1 VGALATLAGAAVLT
15 SWAAPVRSTLA
26 AVLDEPAHCT
36 VVYAADASGAFAGN
50 NEDEVNPLTR
60 IWFVPGEGDAYGS
73 AFVGYDDFVIQG
85 GVNEAGLFFDG
96 LGVREVD
103 VPARPGKPAYTGQQF
118 FVEMLSTCDSVACL
132 LDRYEELSFPG
143 VWNGQVLFGDRH
155 GDSVIIEPLAVIPKV
170 GSFQVA
176 TNFFQSEIAPADR
189 NDRRFLR
196 ATSMLDEADG
206 YSVELVRD
214 VLDVTHQEG
223 SVNTVYSTVYDL
235 GAGIIHL
242 YYFHDFETE
251 VTFDLAEELG
261 QGVHGFA
268 LADLFAENQVAAS
281 VAAPTRTRLAAAVD
295 ALGPVRVPG
304 GRLEELAGTYSAQ
317 SLTLMVRATEDGLA
331 VRQPWTPWIDLVALS
346 PTEFASVTID
356 GAGVLHEQHL
366 TFSLDASR
374 ASVEIV
380 EEGAGT
386 IVATRTGAP
395 LGQPTD
401 WPPIAVL
408 LIVAAAAVAAIWL
421 ARRVDQRRA
430 SHPTAAA
437 PPVSPA
443 ELHR

>member
-1 VGALATLAGAAVLT
+1 VGALATLAGAAILT
-15 SWAAPVRSTLA
+15 SWAAPVRSP
-26 AVLDEPAHCT
+26 LDAPANCT
-36 VVYAADASGAFAGN
+36 VVYAADESGAFAGN
-50 NEDEVNPLTR
+50 NEDEVNPLTT
-60 IWFVPGEGDAYGS
+60 IWFVPGEGDAFGS
-73 AFVGYDDFVIQG
+73 AFVGYDDLVIQG

-103 VPARPGKPAYTGQQF
+103 VPAQPGKPAYTGQQF

-155 GDSVIIEPLAVIPKV
+155 GDSVIIEPLAVIPKA

-176 TNFFQSEIAPADR
+176 TNFFQSEIPPGER
-189 NDRRFLR
+189 NDRRFVR

-206 YSVELVRD
+206 YSADLVRD

-235 GAGIIHL
+235 GAGVIHL

-251 VTFDLAEELG
+251 VTFDLGDELG
-261 QGVHGFA
+261 QGVHGY
-268 LADLFAENQVAAS
+268 DLSELFPENQVAAS
-281 VAAPTRTRLAAAVD
+281 VAAPLRAHLAAAVD
-295 ALGPVRVPG
+295 ALGPVRVPR
-304 GRLEELAGTYSAQ
+304 GRVDDLAGTYAAESF
-317 SLTLMVRATEDGLA
+317 TLMVRATDDGLA

-346 PTEFASVTID
+346 PTEFARVTID

-366 TFSLDASR
+366 TFSIGATR
-374 ASVEIV
+374 ASVEIL

-386 IVATRTGAP
+386 IVATRAGAS
-395 LGQPTD
+395 LGQPMD
-401 WPPIAVL
+401 WPPIAVV
-408 LIVAAAAVAAIWL
+408 LIVAAAVVVVVWL
-421 ARRVDQRRA
+421 ARRVDRRRR
-430 SHPTAAA
+430 SHPTGAT
-437 PPVSPA
+437 PPISPA